1 MGGSNSYRKKK
12 VKKIEFIFR
21 LMRWGNQN
29 LIDRIRAKSMK
40 VTEGRRKTAAFE
52 KETNAVVADYH
63 WDFEVR
69 ASLDVR
75 SALGGGGGVE
85 MTRRGKLV
93 GQT

>member
-1 MGGSNSYRKKK
+1 MPHAVR
-12 VKKIEFIFR
+12 EP
-21 LMRWGNQN
+21 N
-29 LIDRIRAKSMK
+29 LIDRTRAKSMK

-52 KETNAVVADYH
+52 KETNAVVADYR
-63 WDFEVR
+63 WDFEVQ

-93 GQT
+93 GQTRGDLGIAY